1 MYALETG
8 AGDLHIFIEKNT
20 LPKVVLMVVMAAVEV
35 T

>member
-8 AGDLHIFIEKNT
+8 VEGLHIFIEKNT
-20 LPKVVLMVVMAAVEV
+20 SPKGVLMVVMVAVEV